1 MMAAA
6 HPVVSGL
13 LPLLEILEDLSVS
26 STEQVD
32 AYLTIASR
40 LSGEDGKEFATA
52 VGKQFPRICGVFK
65 THVSNS
71 DSELC
76 NAALQALGFCV
87 FHNNISA
94 GLSEH
99 EAKQL
104 IVTLCDI
111 AIKSA
116 DKNTCTR
123 ALWVISKQ
131 NFCTKVVEKEV
142 QNIVA
147 AMETILTRDQQSMV
161 VEHEALN
168 LIIRLI
174 EQTPVQMG
182 ETAVRWAKLIL
193 PLVVHSAPKVRLRAA
208 TALEMS
214 LPLLLQKQQEVAG
227 IIEPLMISKM
237 IPELQKLFTTK
248 NETYVLKLWPLFVKL
263 LGKSLHRGGSFINS
277 LLHLEELGFR
287 SGSPVVKKIAF
298 IAWKSLIDN
307 FALNPDIL
315 CSAKRLRLLMQPL
328 SSIHVRTEILGLAK
342 LEVWWYLA
350 LRLGPQL
357 SANFDQ
363 VCVPLLQNAF
373 GIDGTV
379 QPSGTPCR
387 TAMVSPNTTPA
398 SAQKPGFPS
407 PSPTVPRFQLNSS
420 LSALPVMQAVQ
431 LVGVEVLLH
440 FLVGPAVTDL
450 VKQNKLQ
457 LSLDPLQHPLINSSS
472 FFCKNAG
479 TLITAVR
486 DAFLSVGKLVE
497 DAMLNLIWKYLISY
511 VKNAIESGSKKE
523 RQPSEVLT
531 LLLQALQQ
539 IVSSNAI
546 SAQKALALIEATV
559 RGLPQKILG
568 SPAYQVANMDLLN
581 GTPALFL
588 IILLFHNSLLEDCV
602 VEERF
607 FMILETL
614 VEYGLS
620 GPTCSLAFSESVL
633 NVINQSAILVINKE
647 HLWRMWS
654 IVVNPLIDRVTQTN
668 EVNQGDALEHN
679 FSALYI
685 ALMLP
690 INHLFSM
697 QNFPQSTMK
706 SLLRTWAELYK
717 TFARC
722 AALVATA
729 EANICC
735 EELSAK
741 ILSALDDATLSNL
754 STLDAIIHVLNV
766 MIDCVDFSQFS
777 KFQQKSN
784 SPHTPTHWL
793 TKKQEPLGNLT
804 SLLKLLVKITDAF
817 HELSSNEFQFE
828 TPTAG
833 LVSIGVGIVNILSS
847 IFNHL
852 SLASAIKAVLA
863 HLTGSISTFY
873 ERTSSSVNGTSKVYN
888 THLCNKLEKLYADI
902 LLCLQSRYTSSF
914 DSDVLE
920 QLSSLLSITF
930 LHKNRQ
936 IRNQTTQF
944 WNATFAKSTLLHYP
958 QQIKLVLSR
967 VKQKTPIILPGFETL
982 ELTEESSGPYSD
994 LSEHSQ
1000 FDTKV
1005 SGVQVN
1011 SFGKRESLL
1020 ARAEDLKEKCVP
1032 QTPAK
1037 LKLDFSSPKMPR
1049 QERLLEEEKSIDFVF
1064 IPPEPKER
1072 ILTEHQKEVLW
1083 TKRTDLPAM
1092 YNNLDA
1098 SQDSHLFSQYTQSQE
1113 DNLANPAKKLGETT
1127 ETSENLPQD
1136 ENMETENELDTQ
1148 IAIEANN
1155 ENELPSQGT
1164 DQECADH
1171 EGSRMNVEDSVD
1183 CVCSGKQE
1191 EVRNMV
1197 AQSKSNCTG
1206 SESGV
1211 SSADVSGSSTSSD
1224 IISGTPQKTSSRRQS
1239 FITLEKFDPSTTC
1252 CFSNSPLVKM
1262 AQAAAEVFI
1271 PQRAEAMEVEVAS
1284 QHEKS
1289 KVCREVNLSTTK
1301 TGKHGRRR
1309 QNKTERSTVENS
1321 TKYTKAPKS
1330 IKSSTIESLDAKE
1343 NSTINN
1349 RDHFNKSEAVC
1360 RQDSESQT
1368 SNKQTKNS
1376 VSNEENSEITPVDLK
1391 ETASFENVSSVQEKN
1406 DSSEVLTKKM
1416 LRRSSRKHLDVAV
1429 TNQNDSKEKRDDNP
1443 GKKSQNEGEEYLQNS
1458 LQHHE
1463 LFKAKENDSKSLSGK
1478 SATEKSR
1485 TSKNVSQESD
1495 STKNTPDAGNKVRPR
1510 YQTRRASQGLTE
1522 AENSCYSMTESE
1534 GSEGNPKLQDG
1545 QKKRRRSKGRTKTKE
1560 LSLKNSKTKGLME
1573 DEITVD
1579 SQVCSKNENEEVKR
1593 SEKELEVENQH
1604 DVEVMTQVEGA
1615 ENLGEMHSSPMSPV
1629 LHTSVEE
1636 SNIEKDLKTHNP
1648 AQNPKEQPETIENVK
1663 TELYLEPDKT
1673 EEAFTVVH
1681 VHHLPY
1687 ETGVLS
1693 ADCSNLSDRQ
1703 LSVKKSQKSDECHVR
1718 SKRTRKTKNCDC
1730 CKGSSQHGKLQLE
1743 NKESSTKQEP
1753 ESDQK
1758 EDTLHLSSSIN
1769 YSSTEKLLE
1778 SPRFN
1783 NTVNDGPCAFST
1795 PLSGDS
1801 KIQFFG
1807 GSLSTVTS
1815 EVDLTEERKVIPRI
1829 ETSAGRQEA
1838 EEPSAGR
1845 QEAEEPSAGRQ
1856 EAEEPS
1862 AGRQEAEEPS
1872 AGRQEAEEPSAGR
1885 QEAGE
1890 PSAGRQEA
1898 GEPSAGRQEAE
1909 EPSAGRQEAEE
1920 PSAGRQELSREEM
1933 AVNDSSVEQ
1942 KVLES
1947 STGAQV
1953 TGGSSVEQTAVP
1965 ESSSTEQEMINSS
1978 FTEQKVVQES
1988 STEQKAEEYFKNGG
2002 NEQVKSVKEDVGT
2015 VELSMSEGEPVS
2027 NDVALIKD
2035 EPLKSKES
2043 LAGYELDQD
2052 QPSTTGVTIP
2062 SDGVTTVQAETDQMG
2077 RPSVPIPFDK
2087 ENVQDEPVT
2096 AEHFKDA
2103 ETIGTEETSPEVELT
2118 TQVDVSKPISAHL
2131 MESPQK
2137 TKNDASFLVGSM
2149 HSPSEMQACC
2159 VWSPTASPSTS
2170 ILKKGI
2176 KRPSENDSPSPMTK
2190 IRRVSFA
2197 DPIQREGLADDIDRR
2212 SPVVRSHS
2220 SSGSSPGLN
2229 YAVTNGCS
2237 QPNNQSKY
2245 NTTPTKGFLSPSARS
2260 SGYKSSKKCLISEMS
2275 KEPAALSTAA
2285 VYPALI
2291 SCSLPV
2297 ETILPQLASNMW
2309 ARGLGQLVRAKNI
2322 KTIGDLSSL
2331 TAAEIKLLPI
2341 RSPKVFVVK
2350 KALKSFYEQQKKSL
2364 GLDED
2369 NVFENEKIVNG
2380 MEDSS
2385 YSNVDDEKLA
2395 TDLVEPGPSA
2405 TTPSTALVS
2414 EVNALSARFFSENLN
2429 EHSGSQLFAM
2439 HQQLSSMMNCIM
2451 GNLRSRWRSPPHEAA
2466 D

>member
-1 MMAAA
+1 METTAGFRGARV
-6 HPVVSGL
+6 HDSQQVSMQFHIIKKSNGMLSFIMNGIETKLLGL
-13 LPLLEILEDLSVS
+13 TSHIVKNAFVLLAE
-26 STEQVD
+26 
-32 AYLTIASR
+32 Y
-40 LSGEDGKEFATA
+40 
-52 VGKQFPRICGVFK
+52 
-65 THVSNS
+65 
-71 DSELC
+71 
-76 NAALQALGFCV
+76 
-87 FHNNISA
+87 
-94 GLSEH
+94 

-111 AIKSA
+111 AIKST

-131 NFCTKVVEKEV
+131 NFCTEVIEKEV

-168 LIIRLI
+168 LMMRLV
-174 EQTPVQMG
+174 EQAPVQMG

-214 LPLLLQKQQEVAG
+214 LPLFLQKQHEVAG

-307 FALNPDIL
+307 FALNSDIL

-387 TAMVSPNTTPA
+387 TGMVSPNTTPA
-398 SAQKPGFPS
+398 SAQKSGFPS

-440 FLVGPAVTDL
+440 FLVGPTVTDL
-450 VKQNKLQ
+450 VQQNKLQ
-457 LSLDPLQHPLINSSS
+457 LSLDPLQHPLINSCS

-479 TLITAVR
+479 TFITAVR
-486 DAFLSVGKLVE
+486 DAFLSVGKLGEV
-497 DAMLNLIWKYLISY
+497 DAMLNLIWKHLISY

-523 RQPSEVLT
+523 RQPSEILT

-539 IVSSNAI
+539 IANSNAI

-559 RGLPQKILG
+559 SGLPQKILG

-581 GTPALFL
+581 GTPALFM
-588 IILLFHNSLLEDCV
+588 IILLFHNNLLEGCV

-607 FMILETL
+607 FMTLETL

-633 NVINQSAILVINKE
+633 NVINQSAMLVTDKE

-654 IVVNPLIDRVTQTN
+654 IVVNPLTERVTQTN

-679 FSALYI
+679 FGAMYI

-697 QNFPQSTMK
+697 QNFPQPTMK

-729 EANICC
+729 EANVCC
-735 EELSAK
+735 EELSVK
-741 ILSALDDATLSNL
+741 ILSALDDATLSNS
-754 STLDAIIHVLNV
+754 STLDAIVHVLNV
-766 MIDCVDFSQFS
+766 MVDCVDFSQFS
-777 KFQQKSN
+777 TKFQQKS
-784 SPHTPTHWL
+784 STPHTPTHWL

-817 HELSSNEFQFE
+817 HELSSSESQLE

-833 LVSIGVGIVNILSS
+833 VVSIGVGIVSILSS

-852 SLASAIKAVLA
+852 CVASAIQAVLTNLA
-863 HLTGSISTFY
+863 GSISTFY
-873 ERTSSSVNGTSKVYN
+873 ERTSGPVNGTSKVYN
-888 THLCNKLEKLYADI
+888 THLYNKLEKLYAEI

-914 DSDVLE
+914 DSDFLE
-920 QLSSLLSITF
+920 QMSSLLSITF

-944 WNATFAKSTLLHYP
+944 WNATFAKSTSLHYP
-958 QQIKLVLSR
+958 QQIKSVLSR
-967 VKQKTPIILPGFETL
+967 VRQKTPILLPGFETL

-1000 FDTKV
+1000 LDTKV

-1011 SFGKRESLL
+1011 SVGKRESLL
-1020 ARAEDLKEKCVP
+1020 ARAEDLREKSLP

-1037 LKLDFSSPKMPR
+1037 LKLDFSSPKMLR
-1049 QERLLEEEKSIDFVF
+1049 QELLLEEEKSIDFVF

-1083 TKRTDLPAM
+1083 TKRTDIPAM

-1098 SQDSHLFSQYTQSQE
+1098 SQDSHLFSQYAQSQE
-1113 DNLANPAKKLGETT
+1113 ENLDNPAKKLGEAA

-1148 IAIEANN
+1148 IATEANK
-1155 ENELPSQGT
+1155 ENELPDQGT

-1171 EGSRMNVEDSVD
+1171 KGSRTEQIIEDSID
-1183 CVCSGKQE
+1183 GVCSGKQE
-1191 EVRNMV
+1191 EVINMV
-1197 AQSKSNCTG
+1197 TESKSNCTG
-1206 SESGV
+1206 RAPESGV
-1211 SSADVSGSSTSSD
+1211 GSADVSGSSASSD

-1239 FITLEKFDPSTTC
+1239 FITLEKFDSSTTY

-1271 PQRAEAMEVEVAS
+1271 PQRTEAMEVEVAS
-1284 QHEKS
+1284 PP
-1289 KVCREVNLSTTK
+1289 EVNNVCQEVDLSTTK
-1301 TGKHGRRR
+1301 TGSTNVQITGKRGRRR
-1309 QNKTERSTVENS
+1309 QSKTERSTEEKPS
-1321 TKYTKAPKS
+1321 KYTKVSKNT
-1330 IKSSTIESLDAKE
+1330 KSSKVESSDAKE
-1343 NSTINN
+1343 NSSTNS
-1349 RDHFNKSEAVC
+1349 RDHLNKSKAACC
-1360 RQDSESQT
+1360 RDSESQS

-1376 VSNEENSEITPVDLK
+1376 ISNEVNSETTPVGLK
-1391 ETASFENVSSVQEKN
+1391 ERTSSEDASSIQVEN
-1406 DSSEVLTKKM
+1406 DSSKILIQKM
-1416 LRRSSRKHLDVAV
+1416 LRRSSRKHFDVAM
-1429 TNQNDSKEKRDDNP
+1429 TDQTDSKEKRDDKL
-1443 GKKSQNEGEEYLQNS
+1443 GKKSQNEDEEHLQNS
-1458 LQHHE
+1458 FPHDE
-1463 LFKAKENDSKSLSGK
+1463 LSKAKEKDSKTK

-1485 TSKNVSQESD
+1485 TLKSDSQESD
-1495 STKNTPDAGNKVRPR
+1495 STKNTPDPADRVRPR
-1510 YQTRRASQGLTE
+1510 YQTRRASQGLAE
-1522 AENSCYSMTESE
+1522 AENSCSGITELE
-1534 GSEGNPKLQDG
+1534 GSEGNPKLQDS
-1545 QKKRRRSKGRTKTKE
+1545 QKKRRISKGRTKTKE

-1573 DEITVD
+1573 NETTVN
-1579 SQVCSKNENEEVKR
+1579 SQVYSKNENVEVKYL
-1593 SEKELEVENQH
+1593 EKELEIENQQA
-1604 DVEVMTQVEGA
+1604 DIVMTQVEDA
-1615 ENLGEMHSSPMSPV
+1615 ENLDEMNSSQMSPV
-1629 LHTSVEE
+1629 PRAFVEE
-1636 SNIEKDLKTHNP
+1636 PNMEKDTKAHSISRDSRD
-1648 AQNPKEQPETIENVK
+1648 QPETIECVK
-1663 TELYLEPDKT
+1663 SQLDLEPGKA
-1673 EEAFTVVH
+1673 EEASTIVH
-1681 VHHLPY
+1681 VPPLSY

-1693 ADCSNLSDRQ
+1693 TDDCSNLSDR
-1703 LSVKKSQKSDECHVR
+1703 LLLVKKSLQSDECHVR

-1730 CKGSSQHGKLQLE
+1730 CKGVSQHGKLQLE
-1743 NKESSTKQEP
+1743 SKESFTKQDP
-1753 ESDQK
+1753 QSDDQK
-1758 EDTLHLSSSIN
+1758 DHTLHQSPSMN
-1769 YSSTEKLLE
+1769 YPSTEGLLE

-1783 NTVNDGPCAFST
+1783 DTVNDGPCAFST
-1795 PLSGDS
+1795 PLSGNS

-1829 ETSAGRQEA
+1829 ETSAERQAA
-1838 EEPSAGR
+1838 EEPSAER
-1845 QEAEEPSAGRQ
+1845 QAAEEPSAEQ
-1856 EAEEPS
+1856 E
-1862 AGRQEAEEPS
+1862 
-1872 AGRQEAEEPSAGR
+1872 
-1885 QEAGE
+1885 
-1890 PSAGRQEA
+1890 
-1898 GEPSAGRQEAE
+1898 
-1909 EPSAGRQEAEE
+1909 
-1920 PSAGRQELSREEM
+1920 
-1933 AVNDSSVEQ
+1933 AVNDSSMEQ
-1942 KVLES
+1942 KVMES
-1947 STGAQV
+1947 SSGAQV
-1953 TGGSSVEQTAVP
+1953 TDGSLMEQNAVP
-1965 ESSSTEQEMINSS
+1965 ESSSSKQEMISYSS
-1978 FTEQKVVQES
+1978 TEQKVVQES
-1988 STEQKAEEYFKNGG
+1988 STEQKAEEAFNYGE
-2002 NEQVKSVKEDVGT
+2002 NEQVESMKEDDGT
-2015 VELSMSEGEPVS
+2015 VKLSMLEGEPVS
-2027 NDVALIKD
+2027 NDASLIKD
-2035 EPLKSKES
+2035 EPLESKES
-2043 LAGYELDQD
+2043 VADCELEQH
-2052 QPSTTGVTIP
+2052 QSSGANVTVP
-2062 SDGVTTVQAETDQMG
+2062 GDGVTTIQAETDHVE
-2077 RPSVPIPFDK
+2077 RTNVSTPFDK
-2087 ENVQDEPVT
+2087 KTLQGGPII
-2096 AEHFKDA
+2096 AEHFKDR
-2103 ETIGTEETSPEVELT
+2103 ETVGTEESSPEVELT
-2118 TQVDVSKPISAHL
+2118 TETDVHNPMSEHL

-2229 YAVTNGCS
+2229 YAATNGCS
-2237 QPNNQSKY
+2237 QPNIQSKY

-2275 KEPAALSTAA
+2275 KEPGALSTAG

-2291 SCSLPV
+2291 SCSLPI

-2369 NVFENEKIVNG
+2369 NVFANDKAVNG
-2380 MEDSS
+2380 MKDSS
-2385 YSNVDDEKLA
+2385 YSNGDDEKLA
-2395 TDLVEPGPSA
+2395 TDLIETGPSA

-2429 EHSGSQLFAM
+2429 EHSGSQLFTM

-2451 GNLRSRWRSPPHEAA
+2451 GNLQSRWRSPPREAA

>member
-147 AMETILTRDQQSMV
+147 AMETILTRDPQSMV

-497 DAMLNLIWKYLISY
+497 VDAMLNLIWKYLISY

-741 ILSALDDATLSNL
+741 ILSALDDATLCNL

-1037 LKLDFSSPKMPR
+1037 LKLDFSSSKMPR

-1648 AQNPKEQPETIENVK
+1648 AQNPKEQPETIEN
-1663 TELYLEPDKT
+1663 
-1673 EEAFTVVH
+1673 
-1681 VHHLPY
+1681 
-1687 ETGVLS
+1687 
-1693 ADCSNLSDRQ
+1693 
-1703 LSVKKSQKSDECHVR
+1703 
-1718 SKRTRKTKNCDC
+1718 
-1730 CKGSSQHGKLQLE
+1730 
-1743 NKESSTKQEP
+1743 
-1753 ESDQK
+1753 
-1758 EDTLHLSSSIN
+1758 
-1769 YSSTEKLLE
+1769 
-1778 SPRFN
+1778 
-1783 NTVNDGPCAFST
+1783 
-1795 PLSGDS
+1795 
-1801 KIQFFG
+1801 
-1807 GSLSTVTS
+1807 
-1815 EVDLTEERKVIPRI
+1815 
-1829 ETSAGRQEA
+1829 
-1838 EEPSAGR
+1838 
-1845 QEAEEPSAGRQ
+1845 
-1856 EAEEPS
+1856 
-1862 AGRQEAEEPS
+1862 
-1872 AGRQEAEEPSAGR
+1872 
-1885 QEAGE
+1885 
-1890 PSAGRQEA
+1890 
-1898 GEPSAGRQEAE
+1898 
-1909 EPSAGRQEAEE
+1909 
-1920 PSAGRQELSREEM
+1920 ELSREEM

-2062 SDGVTTVQAETDQMG
+2062 SDGVTTVQAETDQNG

-2275 KEPAALSTAA
+2275 KEPAALSTAG

>member
-1 MMAAA
+1 MTATA

-13 LPLLEILEDLSVS
+13 LPLLETLEDISVS

-52 VGKQFPRICGVFK
+52 VGKQFTRLCEVFK
-65 THVSNS
+65 THVSSS

-87 FHNNISA
+87 FHSNISA
-94 GLSEH
+94 GLSEY

-131 NFCTKVVEKEV
+131 NFCAEVIEKEV

-168 LIIRLI
+168 LMMRLV
-174 EQTPVQMG
+174 EQAPVQMG

-214 LPLLLQKQQEVAG
+214 LPLLLQKQHEVAG

-387 TAMVSPNTTPA
+387 TGMVSPNTTPA
-398 SAQKPGFPS
+398 SAQKPAFPS
-407 PSPTVPRFQLNSS
+407 PSPTVPRFQLNSG

-457 LSLDPLQHPLINSSS
+457 LSLDPLWHSLINSCS

-479 TLITAVR
+479 IFITAVR
-486 DAFLSVGKLVE
+486 DAFLSVGKLGE
-497 DAMLNLIWKYLISY
+497 DAMLNLIWKHLISY

-523 RQPSEVLT
+523 RQPSEILT

-539 IVSSNAI
+539 IVNSNAI

-559 RGLPQKILG
+559 NGLPQKILG

-581 GTPALFL
+581 GTPALFM
-588 IILLFHNSLLEDCV
+588 IILLFHSNLLEGCV
-602 VEERF
+602 VEDRF
-607 FMILETL
+607 FVTLETL

-633 NVINQSAILVINKE
+633 NVINQSAMLVTDKE

-654 IVVNPLIDRVTQTN
+654 IVVNPLTERVTQTN

-679 FSALYI
+679 FSAMYI

-697 QNFPQSTMK
+697 QNFPQPTMK

-729 EANICC
+729 EANVCC
-735 EELSAK
+735 EELSVK
-741 ILSALDDATLSNL
+741 ILSALDDATLSSS
-754 STLDAIIHVLNV
+754 STLDAIVHVLNV
-766 MIDCVDFSQFS
+766 MVDCIDFSQFS
-777 KFQQKSN
+777 TKFQQKS
-784 SPHTPTHWL
+784 STPHTPTHWL

-817 HELSSNEFQFE
+817 HALSSSESQFE

-833 LVSIGVGIVNILSS
+833 MISIGVGIVSILSS

-852 SLASAIKAVLA
+852 CVASVIQAVLTNLA
-863 HLTGSISTFY
+863 CSISVFY
-873 ERTSSSVNGTSKVYN
+873 ERTSGPVNGTSKVYN
-888 THLCNKLEKLYADI
+888 AHLYNKLEKLYAEI

-914 DSDVLE
+914 DSDFLE
-920 QLSSLLSITF
+920 QMSSLLSITF

-944 WNATFAKSTLLHYP
+944 WNATFAKSTSLHYP
-958 QQIKLVLSR
+958 QQIKSVLSR
-967 VKQKTPIILPGFETL
+967 VRQKTPIILPGFETL

-1000 FDTKV
+1000 LDTKL

-1011 SFGKRESLL
+1011 SVGKRESLL
-1020 ARAEDLKEKCVP
+1020 ARAEDLRENSLP

-1049 QERLLEEEKSIDFVF
+1049 QELLLEEEKSIDFVF

-1083 TKRTDLPAM
+1083 TKRTDIPAM

-1098 SQDSHLFSQYTQSQE
+1098 SQDSHLFSQYTQSRE
-1113 DNLANPAKKLGETT
+1113 ENLDNPAKKLEEAA

-1136 ENMETENELDTQ
+1136 EVMETENELDTQ
-1148 IAIEANN
+1148 IATEANK
-1155 ENELPSQGT
+1155 ENELPDQGT
-1164 DQECADH
+1164 DQECVDH
-1171 EGSRMNVEDSVD
+1171 KRSRTEQIVEDSID

-1191 EVRNMV
+1191 EVLNMV
-1197 AQSKSNCTG
+1197 TESKSNCTG
-1206 SESGV
+1206 CAPESGV
-1211 SSADVSGSSTSSD
+1211 GSADVSGSSTSSD
-1224 IISGTPQKTSSRRQS
+1224 VISGTPQKTSSRRQS
-1239 FITLEKFDPSTTC
+1239 FITLEKFDPSTTY

-1271 PQRAEAMEVEVAS
+1271 PQRTEAMEVEAAS
-1284 QHEKS
+1284 PPEVN
-1289 KVCREVNLSTTK
+1289 KVCQEVNLSTTK
-1301 TGKHGRRR
+1301 TGSINVQITGKRGRRR
-1309 QNKTERSTVENS
+1309 QSKTERSAEEKPS
-1321 TKYTKAPKS
+1321 KYTKVSKS
-1330 IKSSTIESLDAKE
+1330 TKSSKVESSDRKKNAST
-1343 NSTINN
+1343 NS
-1349 RDHFNKSEAVC
+1349 RDHLNKSKAAC
-1360 RQDSESQT
+1360 CQDSESQS
-1368 SNKQTKNS
+1368 SNKQTKS
-1376 VSNEENSEITPVDLK
+1376 STSNEVNSETTPVGSK
-1391 ETASFENVSSVQEKN
+1391 ERASSEDASSIQVEN
-1406 DSSEVLTKKM
+1406 DSSKILTQKM
-1416 LRRSSRKHLDVAV
+1416 LRRSSRKHFDVAM
-1429 TNQNDSKEKRDDNP
+1429 TDQMDNNEKRDDKL
-1443 GKKSQNEGEEYLQNS
+1443 GKKSQNEGEEHLQNS
-1458 LQHHE
+1458 FLHDE
-1463 LFKAKENDSKSLSGK
+1463 LCKEKDSKSK
-1478 SATEKSR
+1478 SATEKNRILISD
-1485 TSKNVSQESD
+1485 SQESD
-1495 STKNTPDAGNKVRPR
+1495 STKNTPDPADRVRPR
-1510 YQTRRASQGLTE
+1510 YQTRRASQGLSE
-1522 AENSCYSMTESE
+1522 AANSCSGITELE

-1545 QKKRRRSKGRTKTKE
+1545 QKKRRISKGRTKTKE
-1560 LSLKNSKTKGLME
+1560 LSLKNSKTKVLME
-1573 DEITVD
+1573 DETTVN
-1579 SQVCSKNENEEVKR
+1579 SQVYSKNENV
-1593 SEKELEVENQH
+1593 EVENQQ
-1604 DVEVMTQVEGA
+1604 EGIVMTQMEEVE
-1615 ENLGEMHSSPMSPV
+1615 NINEMNRSQVSPV
-1629 LHTSVEE
+1629 PHAFIEE
-1636 SNIEKDLKTHNP
+1636 PNMEKDAKVHSISRNSRD
-1648 AQNPKEQPETIENVK
+1648 QPETVGCVK
-1663 TELYLEPDKT
+1663 SQLDLEPGKT
-1673 EEAFTVVH
+1673 EEASTNVH
-1681 VHHLPY
+1681 IPPLSY
-1687 ETGVLS
+1687 EKGVLS
-1693 ADCSNLSDRQ
+1693 TDDCSYLSDR
-1703 LSVKKSQKSDECHVR
+1703 LLLTKSSPQSDECHVR

-1730 CKGSSQHGKLQLE
+1730 CKGVSQHGKLQLE
-1743 NKESSTKQEP
+1743 SKESFTKQDP
-1753 ESDQK
+1753 QSDDQ
-1758 EDTLHLSSSIN
+1758 EDHTVYQSSSMN
-1769 YSSTEKLLE
+1769 YPSAEGQLE

-1783 NTVNDGPCAFST
+1783 DAANDGPCAFST
-1795 PLSGDS
+1795 PLSGNS

-1829 ETSAGRQEA
+1829 ETSAERQA
-1838 EEPSAGR
+1838 
-1845 QEAEEPSAGRQ
+1845 
-1856 EAEEPS
+1856 
-1862 AGRQEAEEPS
+1862 
-1872 AGRQEAEEPSAGR
+1872 
-1885 QEAGE
+1885 AGE
-1890 PSAGRQEA
+1890 PSAERQAA
-1898 GEPSAGRQEAE
+1898 GD
-1909 EPSAGRQEAEE
+1909 
-1920 PSAGRQELSREEM
+1920 
-1933 AVNDSSVEQ
+1933 DSSSGPQADGSLMEQ
-1942 KVLES
+1942 N
-1947 STGAQV
+1947 
-1953 TGGSSVEQTAVP
+1953 AVP
-1965 ESSSTEQEMINSS
+1965 ESSFSKQEMISYSS
-1978 FTEQKVVQES
+1978 TELKVVQES
-1988 STEQKAEEYFKNGG
+1988 STEQKSEEPFNYGE
-2002 NEQVKSVKEDVGT
+2002 NEQVESLKEDDGT
-2015 VELSMSEGEPVS
+2015 VKLSMSEGEPVS
-2027 NDVALIKD
+2027 NDASLIKD
-2035 EPLKSKES
+2035 EPLESKES
-2043 LAGYELDQD
+2043 LADCEVEQHK
-2052 QPSTTGVTIP
+2052 PSRASVTVP
-2062 SDGVTTVQAETDQMG
+2062 DDGVTTIQTETDHME
-2077 RPSVPIPFDK
+2077 RTNVSTPFDQK
-2087 ENVQDEPVT
+2087 TLQGGPIIAEQLKDIETVGDE
-2096 AEHFKDA
+2096 E
-2103 ETIGTEETSPEVELT
+2103 SSLEVELT
-2118 TQVDVSKPISAHL
+2118 TETVHKPMSEHL

-2137 TKNDASFLVGSM
+2137 TKNDASFLIGTM

-2170 ILKKGI
+2170 ILKKGV

-2197 DPIQREGLADDIDRR
+2197 DPIQQEGLADDIDRR

-2220 SSGSSPGLN
+2220 SSGNSPGLN
-2229 YAVTNGCS
+2229 YAATNGCS
-2237 QPNNQSKY
+2237 QPNIQSKY

-2275 KEPAALSTAA
+2275 KEPGALSTAG

-2291 SCSLPV
+2291 SCSLPI

-2369 NVFENEKIVNG
+2369 NLLENEKAVNG
-2380 MEDSS
+2380 MRDSS
-2385 YSNVDDEKLA
+2385 YSNGDDEKLA
-2395 TDLVEPGPSA
+2395 TDLIETGSSA
-2405 TTPSTALVS
+2405 IHPSTALVS

-2451 GNLRSRWRSPPHEAA
+2451 GNLRSRWRSLPREAA